1 MPSFIASIITK
12 TRTVVPMIY
21 LDNAATTRVAP
32 EVLDAMMPYLTEE
45 YGNAGT
51 LYSLGRN
58 AAAAIKKAR
67 EQAAGLFGC
76 KPDHVIFTS
85 GGSESNN
92 TVFKGLRQ
100 RLLKNGKRH
109 LVVSA
114 IEHDSVLRAAES
126 LTKDGFYITYVEP
139 DNNGVI
145 HPDKVEKAIQE
156 DTGLVSVMYVNN
168 ETGAVNDIHAIG
180 QICRA
185 RSVLFYTDCVQ
196 AAGQFSLGVE
206 SDCVDFASVSSHKI
220 HGPKG
225 VGALYARS
233 TDILPLVCG
242 GNEQEFVLRG
252 GTENVP
258 GVVGFGVACE
268 IVSENLRENM
278 IHISVLKQKF
288 YTGLIRALSE
298 FGVERNCVH
307 INGRPVIENGK
318 VLNLRFDG
326 VDAETLLLM
335 LDTKGVC
342 VAAGSAC
349 SSHEAKPSHV
359 LTAMG
364 LSREEARNAIRFSFS
379 KYNTIN
385 EMESAAQITASCVF
399 ALRDFAKE
407 VSNEVGK
414 GC

>member
-1 MPSFIASIITK
+1 
-12 TRTVVPMIY
+12 MIY
-21 LDNAATTRVAP
+21 LDNAATTKVAP
-32 EVLDAMMPYLTEE
+32 EVLNAMMPYLTEE

-67 EQAAGLFGC
+67 EQTACLFGC
-76 KPDHVIFTS
+76 SPDHVIFTS

-100 RLLKNGKRH
+100 KLLKNGKRH

-114 IEHDSVLRAAES
+114 VEHDSVLRAAES

-139 DNNGVI
+139 DSNGVI
-145 HPDKVEKAIQE
+145 RPDEVEKAIQG
-156 DTGLVSVMYVNN
+156 DTGLVSVMYANN

-180 QICRA
+180 QICRVH
-185 RSVLFYTDCVQ
+185 SVLFHADCVQ
-196 AAGQFSLGVE
+196 AAGQFPLDVE
-206 SDCVDFASVSSHKI
+206 SNCVDFASVSSHKI

-225 VGALYARS
+225 VGALYVRS

-242 GNEQEFVLRG
+242 GNEQEFGLRG

-258 GVVGFGVACE
+258 GVVGFGAACE
-268 IVSENLRENM
+268 IASQNLRENM
-278 IHISVLKQKF
+278 IQVSVLKQKF
-288 YTGLIRALSE
+288 YTELINALRE
-298 FGVERNCVH
+298 CGIERDCVH
-307 INGRPVIENGK
+307 TNGRPVIEGGK
-318 VLNLRFDG
+318 VLSIRFDS

-364 LSREEARNAIRFSFS
+364 LSREEARSAIRFSFS
-379 KYNTIN
+379 KYNTID

-399 ALRDFAKE
+399 ALRNFAKE
-407 VSNEVGK
+407 GNT
-414 GC
+414 